1 MKLWQLNQYLNHGK
15 FIVQKMLGSG
25 GFGVTYSV
33 RERDTGKLFVI
44 KTLNYIQQNKE
55 DFQQQQVK
63 FVNEAVR
70 LARCSHPHIVKV
82 YEVIQEDGLW
92 CIVMEYIDG
101 EDLAKYLEKN
111 GALSEEEALLYIDQI
126 GQALEYIH
134 HQGFLHRDIKPS
146 NIILRRGKSEV
157 VLIDFGL
164 AREYTIGQ
172 VRSMTN
178 EKTDG
183 YAPIEQYKKR
193 GNFGAYTDVY
203 GLAATL
209 YTLLTK
215 EVPMP
220 AEYRNEDT
228 TFLAPKQL
236 NPQIS
241 DRIND
246 AILVGMT
253 LEPQNRPQSV
263 FEFRELLG
271 LANILPSG
279 QAHKKLISAVGM
291 DYTRL
296 RDLLAEKRW
305 KEADE
310 ETTRVIL
317 AVAKKENEGWLS
329 EKDIANFP
337 CQDIRTIDQ
346 LWVTHSHGHF
356 GFSVQ
361 RRTYQSLRGNKKFRR
376 EVWDAVGDKVG
387 WRKDNKWMYYDDF
400 IFDITAPEAHLPS
413 GIFWFDSWWGRYG
426 WFLLDG
432 VEKRFYYLIIR
443 VLKCN
448 I

>member
-1 MKLWQLNQYLNHGK
+1 MKLWQPNQYLNHGK
-15 FIVQKMLGSG
+15 FIVQKVLGIG

-44 KTLNYIQQNKE
+44 KTLNSIQQTKE
-55 DFQQQQVK
+55 DFQQRQVK
-63 FVNEAVR
+63 FVNEALR

-82 YEVIQEDGLW
+82 YEVIQENGLW
-92 CIVMEYIDG
+92 CIVMEYVDG
-101 EDLAKYLEKN
+101 EDLAKYIEDN

-126 GQALEYIH
+126 GQALEYVH

-164 AREYTIGQ
+164 AREYTTGQ

-220 AEYRNEDT
+220 AEYRNEDS
-228 TFLAPKQL
+228 TFLAPKQF

-241 DRIND
+241 DRVND
-246 AILVGMT
+246 AIVVGMT

-279 QAHKKLISAVGM
+279 QASEKLISAVGM

-296 RDLLAEKRW
+296 RDLLAAGKW

-317 AVAKKENEGWLS
+317 AVARRENDGWLS
-329 EKDIANFP
+329 EKDIYNFP

-346 LWVTHSHGHF
+346 LWVTHSNGRF

-361 RRTYQSLRGNKKFRR
+361 RRTYQSLRGTKKFRR
-376 EVWDAVGDKVG
+376 EVWDAVGDQVG
-387 WRKDNKWMYYDDF
+387 WRKDNKWMYYDDL

-432 VEKRFYYLIIR
+432 VEKRFYYLIVR